1 MNLSVSIFFPPFLHS
16 FSFFFDYFRCTQPS
30 LIRKKKGIQPKLC
43 TMEDFNLFENLHQ
56 NQKTL
61 SILEALLLLS

>member
-1 MNLSVSIFFPPFLHS
+1 
-16 FSFFFDYFRCTQPS
+16 
-30 LIRKKKGIQPKLC
+30 
-43 TMEDFNLFENLHQ
+43 MEDFNLFENLHQ